1 VIRRVAVI
9 GGGCLIVMLL
19 VAYFSGI
26 RFTIQ
31 SSNSMPKGLYLVIST
46 HRPLQRT
53 LTKTPVVEFP
63 KRSIEPSPEF
73 AFAGK
78 EPGSTERKTGVNT
91 PVNEDLSTALT
102 PLFSAQV
109 EFPRGSVVVFWP
121 PSKIM
126 PFLKTRHWISKP
138 DWMMKKLMGVPG
150 DAICIKGNTVW
161 INGFSVGKVFE
172 EDRQHRA
179 LPKLSFCRTLKKEEY
194 FAMSTYAEHS
204 FDSRYFG
211 PVLSSSI
218 IGNAY
223 PVWTYSDTSFVGD
236 PR

>member
-91 PVNEDLSTALT
+91 PVNEDLRPALT

-109 EFPRGSVVVFWP
+109 EFRRGSIGYLKRKNGSSEP
-121 PSKIM
+121 NEDGPGRQSLI
-126 PFLKTRHWISKP
+126 PF
-138 DWMMKKLMGVPG
+138 
-150 DAICIKGNTVW
+150 VW
-161 INGFSVGKVFE
+161 EVSMV
-172 EDRQHRA
+172 
-179 LPKLSFCRTLKKEEY
+179 
-194 FAMSTYAEHS
+194 
-204 FDSRYFG
+204 
-211 PVLSSSI
+211 
-218 IGNAY
+218 
-223 PVWTYSDTSFVGD
+223 
-236 PR
+236 